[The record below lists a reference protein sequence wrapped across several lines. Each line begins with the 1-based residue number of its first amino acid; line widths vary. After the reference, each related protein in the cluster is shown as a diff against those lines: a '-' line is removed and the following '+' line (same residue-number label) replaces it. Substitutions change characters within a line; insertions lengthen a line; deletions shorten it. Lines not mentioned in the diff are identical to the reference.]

1 MSADAESFDRF
12 AQSWRAYVLIALI
25 ALASALFGAG
35 AVPVMDRDE
44 ARFAQASRQMVETGD
59 YVRIRVQDVERSKK
73 PVGIHWLQAASV
85 HVFEPIAHRVN
96 AIWMYRV
103 PSALGVLIAAL
114 ATLWAGTRLIGA
126 RAAFWGAA
134 LFASGVLLGFEGMTA
149 KTDAVLCGLTALSLA
164 AAAHLYMGSER
175 PRALALVFWAALGA
189 SILIKGPITPL
200 VVALTLVP
208 LGLWEKRW
216 RWMKPLV

>member
-1 MSADAESFDRF
+1 MTPRINGRQRPLTTFICRDSRPRRRYHIRRMSADAESFDRF
-12 AQSWRAYVLIALI
+12 VQSWRAYALIALI

-96 AIWMYRV
+96 AIWMYRA
-103 PSALGVLIAAL
+103 PSD
-114 ATLWAGTRLIGA
+114 RK
-126 RAAFWGAA
+126 
-134 LFASGVLLGFEGMTA
+134 SGVEG
-149 KTDAVLCGLTALSLA
+149 KSC
-164 AAAHLYMGSER
+164 R
-175 PRALALVFWAALGA
+175 
-189 SILIKGPITPL
+189 
-200 VVALTLVP
+200 
-208 LGLWEKRW
+208 
-216 RWMKPLV
+216 